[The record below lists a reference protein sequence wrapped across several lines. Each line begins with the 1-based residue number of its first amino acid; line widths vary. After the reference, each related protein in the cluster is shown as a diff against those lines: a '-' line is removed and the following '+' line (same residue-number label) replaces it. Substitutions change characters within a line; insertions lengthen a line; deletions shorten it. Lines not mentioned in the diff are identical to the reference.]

1 MDAEQRR
8 AIGRRIRMIRER
20 LGWDRH
26 RFADQL
32 GVHWNSVARWE
43 IGGSVP
49 RDYHLEQIAGL
60 GGTTLERLRAGADGA
75 RPHGA
80 EPEGEELFAFFDQ
93 VVRFLGGIAPPGQ
106 ERLRK
111 LDALEGL
118 RRMLT
123 TRGVLPGWWYELRD
137 RVEADEL

>member
-1 MDAEQRR
+1 MDAEQKR
-8 AIGRRIRMIRER
+8 AIGRRIRGIRNQ

-49 RDYHLEQIAGL
+49 REYHLEQIAEL
-60 GGTTLERLRAGADGA
+60 GGIGLERLCRVDADGG
-75 RPHGA
+75 GA
-80 EPEGEELFAFFDQ
+80 EPEVEDLFAFFDHMA
-93 VVRFLGGIAPPGQ
+93 RFLGGIAPPGQ